1 MREYESQ
8 ILAMGTL
15 VDQKICGKE
24 VQAVI
29 TEVEEEIRLLEKN
42 MNFYSLESE
51 LTKLN
56 NEGYLKVSDEL
67 FKVVEIAKEVSY
79 ETKGFF
85 DITCAPLVKLWS
97 IFSDNERVPEAEE
110 IEKALELVGCKGIL
124 LDHNEKSIT
133 FRKKGQSIDLGA
145 IAKGYAADRAIEIY
159 KKRNMNYGYIN
170 LGGNVSVYKSP
181 PNKDYWTVGI
191 QDPRKTRNKFIG
203 AVLVKDKSVVTSG
216 NYERNFESDGNT
228 YGHLISP
235 KTGYPLEGEF
245 LSVTVVAE
253 ESIYAD
259 AFATGL
265 FLMDLECALDIAEKN
280 ESIEVIFVTKDNKIY
295 VTRGIRDSF
304 VLVKD
309 SGYNYY

>member
-1 MREYESQ
+1 MREYESE
-8 ILAMGTL
+8 ILAMGTIVEL
-15 VDQKICGKE
+15 KICGEDAEIIIKE
-24 VQAVI
+24 V
-29 TEVEEEIRLLEKN
+29 EDEIRLLEKN

-56 NEGYLKVSDEL
+56 DEGYLKVSEEL
-67 FKVVEIAKEVSY
+67 FKVVEIAKEVSH

-85 DITCAPLVKLWS
+85 DITCAPLVKLWG
-97 IFSDNERVPEAEE
+97 IFSDKERIPKDEE
-110 IEKALELVGCKGIL
+110 IEKTLELVGYKEVL
-124 LDHNEKSIT
+124 LNYNEKSIT
-133 FRKKGQSIDLGA
+133 FNKKGQSIDLGA
-145 IAKGYAADRAIEIY
+145 IAKGYAADKAMAIY
-159 KKRNMNYGYIN
+159 KKRNLEYGYIN

-216 NYERNFESDGNT
+216 NYERNFEWDGNT

-235 KTGYPLEGEF
+235 KTGYPIEGEF
-245 LSVTVVAE
+245 LSVTVVAD
-253 ESIYAD
+253 ESVYAD

-265 FLMDLECALDIAEKN
+265 FLMDFEDAIEIAEKN
-280 ESIEVIFVTKDNKIY
+280 ENIEVILVTKDNKIY

-304 VLVKD
+304 LLVED